1 MLLQELIMGIH
12 QIKKQRNRMNK
23 ENENIN
29 KAMAKAK
36 SIRISPQKLNLVA
49 KSIRGLDIKVAIDQ
63 LTFSRKRIAK
73 DVLKVLNSAIA
84 NAENNFGLDIDRLK
98 VDEAF
103 VGKSLV
109 MKRMRARARGR
120 AARIL
125 KPFSKLTI
133 ILKQEEAKK

>member
-1 MLLQELIMGIH
+1 MLLLEPIMGIQ
-12 QIKKQRNRMNK
+12 QIRRQKSKMNK
-23 ENENIN
+23 KTENIN
-29 KAMAKAK
+29 TAMARAK

-49 KSIRGLDIKVAIDQ
+49 QSIRGLAIKTAIDQ
-63 LTFSRKRIAK
+63 LTFSRKRISK
-73 DVLKVLNSAIA
+73 DVLKVLNAAIA

-98 VDEAF
+98 IKEAF

-133 ILKQEEAKK
+133 ILKQEEDNK